1 MNREPRIFVSG
12 HRNPDI
18 DSIASA
24 YALAELRRRQGV
36 KQITAVCPGM
46 LPERAAWLFKR
57 FGVKPPDSRNDI
69 HVRLSDM
76 ADDRVP
82 VIEADTTL
90 LDAVTVL
97 KDSAMPRLPVVEK
110 DKTFLGMLS
119 PLTLL
124 SKLLNVG
131 CDSENSLTGRRVHSS
146 IRLIRQ
152 VLNAETLTC
161 FEDEAI
167 QDFCVYVAAMSQDNF
182 EKHLPQTHHELAVI
196 AGDRPEI
203 HIRALARP
211 IRLLIVT
218 GNCPVEKL
226 IVDEAEKRRVTILR
240 TPYDSASVIRRI
252 KFSMPVRFADF
263 AEDSFLLSTHD
274 LLRDVRSDVL
284 SAPED
289 VYPVIGD
296 DAKLAGVVTKRQ
308 FNAPPPF
315 RMILVDHNETAQG
328 IPGLEE
334 IPVIEVVDHHRIG
347 MMPTAQPIKFT
358 GDIVGSTCTLVAMM
372 YRASGESL
380 TPECAGILLGGVVSD
395 TLNLRS
401 PTTAPLD
408 HRMCEWL
415 EKISGVKGADLMAD
429 LMKLDSPLIS
439 KSAEE
444 VINGDRKNYEDNH
457 FRFAVAQVEEN
468 NLELLHQRLPELERA
483 VSEAVRQDSLDFFAL
498 LVTDPVRGNSEL
510 LMEGLPAV
518 LKRMPYSRTP
528 DGIFLLPGVLSRK
541 KQLLPQILAVTA
553 AVPKTL

>member
-1 MNREPRIFVSG
+1 MMNREPRIFVSG

-97 KDSAMPRLPVVEK
+97 KVSAMPRLPVVEK

-380 TPECAGILLGGVVSD
+380 TPECAGILLGGIVSD

-541 KQLLPQILAVTA
+541 KQLLPQLLSITSGSQG
-553 AVPKTL
+553 

>member
-1 MNREPRIFVSG
+1 MMNREPRIFVSG

-124 SKLLNVG
+124 SKLLNIG

-401 PTTAPLD
+401 PTTASLD

-541 KQLLPQILAVTA
+541 KQLLPQLLSITSGSQG
-553 AVPKTL
+553 

>member
-1 MNREPRIFVSG
+1 MMNREPRIFVSG

-468 NLELLHQRLPELERA
+468 NLELLHQRLPELKRA

-541 KQLLPQILAVTA
+541 KQLLPQLLSITSGSQG
-553 AVPKTL
+553 

>member
-296 DAKLAGVVTKRQ
+296 DAELAGVVTKRQ

-541 KQLLPQILAVTA
+541 KQLLPQLLSITSGSQG
-553 AVPKTL
+553 

>member
-1 MNREPRIFVSG
+1 MMNREPRIFVSG

-167 QDFCVYVAAMSQDNF
+167 QDFCVYVAAMSKDNF

-541 KQLLPQILAVTA
+541 KQLLPQLLSITSGSQG
-553 AVPKTL
+553 

>member
-1 MNREPRIFVSG
+1 MMNREPRIFVSG

-24 YALAELRRRQGV
+24 YALAELRRRQGM

-541 KQLLPQILAVTA
+541 KQLLPQLLSITSGSQG
-553 AVPKTL
+553 

>member
-110 DKTFLGMLS
+110 DKAFLGMLS

-541 KQLLPQILAVTA
+541 KQLLPQLLSITSGSQG
-553 AVPKTL
+553 

>member
-395 TLNLRS
+395 TLNLHS

-541 KQLLPQILAVTA
+541 KQLLPQLLSITSGSQG
-553 AVPKTL
+553 

>member
-24 YALAELRRRQGV
+24 YALAELRRRQGM

-57 FGVKPPDSRNDI
+57 FGVKPPDPRNDI

-82 VIEADTTL
+82 VVEADTTL

-146 IRLIRQ
+146 IRLVRQ

-541 KQLLPQILAVTA
+541 KQLLPQLLSITSGSQG
-553 AVPKTL
+553 

>member
-1 MNREPRIFVSG
+1 MMNREPRIFVSG

-146 IRLIRQ
+146 IRLVRQ

-541 KQLLPQILAVTA
+541 KQLLPQLLSITSGSQG
-553 AVPKTL
+553 

>member
-541 KQLLPQILAVTA
+541 KQLLPQL
-553 AVPKTL
+553 L

>member
-1 MNREPRIFVSG
+1 MMNREPRIFVSG

-358 GDIVGSTCTLVAMM
+358 GDIVGSACTLVAMM

-541 KQLLPQILAVTA
+541 KQLLPQLLSITSGSQG
-553 AVPKTL
+553 

>member
-24 YALAELRRRQGV
+24 YALAELRRRQGM

-541 KQLLPQILAVTA
+541 KQLLPQLLSITSGSQG
-553 AVPKTL
+553 

>member
-510 LMEGLPAV
+510 LMEGLSAV

-541 KQLLPQILAVTA
+541 KQLLPQLLSITSGSQG
-553 AVPKTL
+553 

>member
-296 DAKLAGVVTKRQ
+296 DAKLAGVVTKRR

-380 TPECAGILLGGVVSD
+380 TPECAGILLGGIVSD

-541 KQLLPQILAVTA
+541 KQLLPQLLSITSGSQG
-553 AVPKTL
+553 

>member
-1 MNREPRIFVSG
+1 MMNREPRIFVSG

-457 FRFAVAQVEEN
+457 FCFAVAQVEEN

-541 KQLLPQILAVTA
+541 KQLLPQLLSITSGSQG
-553 AVPKTL
+553 

>member
-152 VLNAETLTC
+152 VLNAEPLTC

-541 KQLLPQILAVTA
+541 KQLLPQLLSITSGSQG
-553 AVPKTL
+553 

>member
-1 MNREPRIFVSG
+1 MMNREPRIFVSG
-12 HRNPDI
+12 HRTPDS

-541 KQLLPQILAVTA
+541 KQLLPQLLSITSGSQG
-553 AVPKTL
+553 

>member
-1 MNREPRIFVSG
+1 MMNREPRIFVSG

-444 VINGDRKNYEDNH
+444 VINGDRTYYEDNH

-541 KQLLPQILAVTA
+541 KQLLPQLLSITSGSQG
-553 AVPKTL
+553 

>member
-97 KDSAMPRLPVVEK
+97 KDSAMPRLPVLEK

-541 KQLLPQILAVTA
+541 KQLLPQLLSITSGSQG
-553 AVPKTL
+553 

>member
-46 LPERAAWLFKR
+46 LPERAAWLVKR
-57 FGVKPPDSRNDI
+57 VGVNPPDSRNDI

-161 FEDEAI
+161 FEDEAL

-541 KQLLPQILAVTA
+541 KQLLPQLLSITSGSQG
-553 AVPKTL
+553 

>member
-167 QDFCVYVAAMSQDNF
+167 QDFCVYVAAMSKDNF

-541 KQLLPQILAVTA
+541 KQLLPQLLSITSGSQG
-553 AVPKTL
+553 

>member
-347 MMPTAQPIKFT
+347 MMPTVQPIKFT

-541 KQLLPQILAVTA
+541 KQLLPQLLSITSGSQG
-553 AVPKTL
+553 

>member
-1 MNREPRIFVSG
+1 
-12 HRNPDI
+12 
-18 DSIASA
+18 
-24 YALAELRRRQGV
+24 
-36 KQITAVCPGM
+36 
-46 LPERAAWLFKR
+46 
-57 FGVKPPDSRNDI
+57 
-69 HVRLSDM
+69 
-76 ADDRVP
+76 
-82 VIEADTTL
+82 
-90 LDAVTVL
+90 
-97 KDSAMPRLPVVEK
+97 
-110 DKTFLGMLS
+110 
-119 PLTLL
+119 
-124 SKLLNVG
+124 
-131 CDSENSLTGRRVHSS
+131 
-146 IRLIRQ
+146 
-152 VLNAETLTC
+152 
-161 FEDEAI
+161 
-167 QDFCVYVAAMSQDNF
+167 MSQDNF

-296 DAKLAGVVTKRQ
+296 DAKLAGVVTKRR

-380 TPECAGILLGGVVSD
+380 TPECAGILLGGIVSD

-541 KQLLPQILAVTA
+541 KQLLPQLLSITSGSQG
-553 AVPKTL
+553 

>member
-1 MNREPRIFVSG
+1 MMNREPRIFVSG

-203 HIRALARP
+203 HIRTLARP

-541 KQLLPQILAVTA
+541 KQLLPQLLSITSGSQG
-553 AVPKTL
+553 

>member
-203 HIRALARP
+203 HIRTLARP

-315 RMILVDHNETAQG
+315 RMILVDHNETAQW

-541 KQLLPQILAVTA
+541 KQLLPQLLSITSGSQG
-553 AVPKTL
+553 

>member
-240 TPYDSASVIRRI
+240 TPYDSAWVICRI

-395 TLNLRS
+395 TLNLRA

-541 KQLLPQILAVTA
+541 KQLLPQLLSITSGSQG
-553 AVPKTL
+553 

>member
-1 MNREPRIFVSG
+1 
-12 HRNPDI
+12 
-18 DSIASA
+18 
-24 YALAELRRRQGV
+24 
-36 KQITAVCPGM
+36 M

-541 KQLLPQILAVTA
+541 KQLLPQLLSITSGSQG
-553 AVPKTL
+553 

>member
-1 MNREPRIFVSG
+1 MMNREPRIFVSG

-380 TPECAGILLGGVVSD
+380 TPECAGILLGGIVSD

-541 KQLLPQILAVTA
+541 KQLLPQLLSITSGSQG
-553 AVPKTL
+553 

>member
-1 MNREPRIFVSG
+1 MMNREPRIFVSG

-541 KQLLPQILAVTA
+541 KQLLPQLLSITSGSQG
-553 AVPKTL
+553 

>member
-226 IVDEAEKRRVTILR
+226 IVDEAEKRRVTLLR

-541 KQLLPQILAVTA
+541 KQLLPQLLSITSGSQG
-553 AVPKTL
+553 

>member
-296 DAKLAGVVTKRQ
+296 DAKLAGVVTKRR

-541 KQLLPQILAVTA
+541 KQLLPQLLSITSGSQG
-553 AVPKTL
+553 

>member
-541 KQLLPQILAVTA
+541 KQLLPQLLSSTSGS
-553 AVPKTL
+553 PG

>member
-1 MNREPRIFVSG
+1 MMNREPRIFVSG

-152 VLNAETLTC
+152 VLNADTLTC

-296 DAKLAGVVTKRQ
+296 DAKLAGVVTKRR

-380 TPECAGILLGGVVSD
+380 TPECAGILLGGIVSD

-541 KQLLPQILAVTA
+541 KQLLPQLLSITSGSQG
-553 AVPKTL
+553 

>member
-518 LKRMPYSRTP
+518 LKRMPYSRAP
-528 DGIFLLPGVLSRK
+528 DGIFLLPGVRSRK
-541 KQLLPQILAVTA
+541 KQLLPQLLSITSGSQG
-553 AVPKTL
+553 

>member
-1 MNREPRIFVSG
+1 MMNREPRIFVSG

-152 VLNAETLTC
+152 VLNAETLTS

-541 KQLLPQILAVTA
+541 KQLLPQLLSITSGSQG
-553 AVPKTL
+553 

>member
-498 LVTDPVRGNSEL
+498 LVTDPVRSNSEL

-541 KQLLPQILAVTA
+541 KQLLPQLLSITSGSQG
-553 AVPKTL
+553 